1 MLNITVSRDVLDIS
15 IHILTESLSQETMLL
30 AWILINILCYHSY
43 LLDGQM
49 VKRGVFDLIPNN
61 RLGKRKKTFSF
72 HPSLA

>member
-30 AWILINILCYHSY
+30 AWILINILCYHCQT
-43 LLDGQM
+43 LDGQM

-61 RLGKRKKTFSF
+61 RLGKGKTCGVMK
-72 HPSLA
+72 